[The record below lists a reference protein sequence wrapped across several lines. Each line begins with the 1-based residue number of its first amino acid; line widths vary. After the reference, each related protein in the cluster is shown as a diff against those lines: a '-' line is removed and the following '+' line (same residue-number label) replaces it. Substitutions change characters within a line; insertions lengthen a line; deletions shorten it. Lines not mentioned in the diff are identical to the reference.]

1 MTKRTKECKSDEKTL
16 TSDNL
21 DVTTINGIVETLLS
35 LFSMAKEPA
44 SQLPPALNLIGAK
57 LKPGMSGRNLAADI
71 ITEMES
77 ELGIPMTDD
86 ATFGEPNSAAGAVFS
101 IANNTVSHIQDNAN
115 VQGVLGPTSINI
127 TATGTNAGGLMV
139 VNGTNLGLTSINSS
153 VL

>member
-1 MTKRTKECKSDEKTL
+1 MAKRTKECKSDEKTL

-101 IANNTVSHIQDNAN
+101 MANNTVSHIQENAS
-115 VQGVLGPTSINI
+115 VQGVLGPASINI
-127 TATGTNAGGLMV
+127 TATGANGGGPIV
-139 VNGTNLGLTSINSS
+139 VNGTNLGLTSFNSS

>member
-1 MTKRTKECKSDEKTL
+1 MAKRTKECKSDEKTL

-101 IANNTVSHIQDNAN
+101 MANNMVSHIQENAS
-115 VQGVLGPTSINI
+115 VQGVLGPASINI
-127 TATGTNAGGLMV
+127 TATGANGGGPIV
-139 VNGTNLGLTSINSS
+139 VNGTNLGLTSFNSS